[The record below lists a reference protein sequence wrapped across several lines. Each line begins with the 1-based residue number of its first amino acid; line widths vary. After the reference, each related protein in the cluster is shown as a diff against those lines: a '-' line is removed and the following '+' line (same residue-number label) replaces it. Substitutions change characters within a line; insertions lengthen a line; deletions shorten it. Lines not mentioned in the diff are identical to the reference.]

1 MGLVIVIAFW
11 IVVFGLVMFL
21 VRWVARANDD
31 EQTVCD
37 ITDDNYYAPG
47 QSSTNSPTAPA
58 T

>member
-1 MGLVIVIAFW
+1 MWLVFVIAFW

-37 ITDDNYYAPG
+37 ISDEYYASAHP
-47 QSSTNSPTAPA
+47 STNSPAAPA

>member
-1 MGLVIVIAFW
+1 MWLVFVIAFW
-11 IVVFGLVMFL
+11 LVVFGLVMFL

-37 ITDDNYYAPG
+37 ISDENYTSAHP
-47 QSSTNSPTAPA
+47 STSSPTAPA

>member
-1 MGLVIVIAFW
+1 MGLVLVIAFW

-37 ITDDNYYAPG
+37 ISDDSYTPAHT
-47 QSSTNSPTAPA
+47 SSNSPAAPA

>member
-1 MGLVIVIAFW
+1 MWLVFVIAFW
-11 IVVFGLVMFL
+11 ILVFGLMMTL

-37 ITDDNYYAPG
+37 ITDDYYAPAHT
-47 QSSTNSPTAPA
+47 SSSSPTAPA